1 MSSFDQ
7 DIARAKKQ
15 LADMDARI
23 GRNLPEIAK
32 AGAAVLLEGAKEL
45 APVKTGKLKK
55 SLKLRAGKRR
65 PTSAE
70 HLVVSDVF
78 YAPFVEFGTSKR
90 SARPFLRPAADTRHG
105 EITAAM
111 TKAALDGDGL

>member
-1 MSSFDQ
+1 MSFEQ

-15 LADMDARI
+15 LAEMDRRI
-23 GRNLPEIAK
+23 GANLPAIAK
-32 AGAAVLLEGAKEL
+32 AGATVLHAGALEL
-45 APVKTGKLKK
+45 VPVRTGKLKK
-55 SLKLRAGKRR
+55 SLKLKAGKRR

-90 SARPFLRPAADTRHG
+90 SARPFLRPAADTRHS
-105 EITAAM
+105 EIIDAM
-111 TKAALDGDGL
+111 TAEALRGDGV

>member
-23 GRNLPEIAK
+23 GRNLPAIAE
-32 AGAAVLLEGAKEL
+32 AGAVVLLEAAKQL
-45 APVKTGKLKK
+45 VPVQTGKLKA
-55 SLKLRAGKRR
+55 SLKTRKGKRGR
-65 PTSAE
+65 VSAE

-78 YAPFVEFGTSKR
+78 YAPFVEWGRRK
-90 SARPFLRPAADTRHG
+90 RPFLRPAADTRHG